1 VVSNIFG
8 DDKLSLVLRYGLFAA
23 IAIFVNIVTQQLV
36 TMATVSMG
44 VNGMLDHLSH
54 YMGLLAGTLA
64 GLVAKYILDKKYIF
78 FYKES
83 SKKDDAK
90 KFFIYS
96 IMGGVTTIVFWA
108 FELGFYHVFNSEVM
122 KYVGA
127 VIGLSIGYYIKYH
140 LDKRF
145 VFRVV

>member
-1 VVSNIFG
+1 M
-8 DDKLSLVLRYGLFAA
+8 SLVLRYGLFAA
-23 IAIFVNIVTQQLV
+23 IAIVVNIITQQMV
-36 TMATVSMG
+36 TMTTISLRM
-44 VNGMLDHLSH
+44 NGISDHLAH
-54 YMGLLAGTLA
+54 YIGLLAGTLA
-64 GLVAKYILDKKYIF
+64 GLIAKYILDKKYIF

-90 KFFIYS
+90 KFLIYS
-96 IMGGVTTIVFWA
+96 VMGGVTTIVFWA
-108 FELGFYHVFNSEVM
+108 FELGFYHLFNSEVM